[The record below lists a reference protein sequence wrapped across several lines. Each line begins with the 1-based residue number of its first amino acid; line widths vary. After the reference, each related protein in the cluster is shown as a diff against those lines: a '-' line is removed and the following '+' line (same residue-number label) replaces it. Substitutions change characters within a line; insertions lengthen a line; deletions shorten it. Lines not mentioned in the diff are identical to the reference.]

1 MLSLIDPTLSVVH
14 IAFDLDSTYEL
25 KGHNSEEMNFSN
37 VNCQNMIKANNMMK
51 RHQIFL
57 TIEPKL

>member
-1 MLSLIDPTLSVVH
+1 VLSLFGLKLSVVH

-25 KGHNSEEMNFSN
+25 KGHNSEGMNFSN
-37 VNCQNMIKANNMMK
+37 INRQNMIKANNMMK
-51 RHQIFL
+51 RHLIFL